1 MVAARRAAARIVDT
15 LTEHDRFAVL
25 AFDNSVETPATLP
38 AGLVPGS
45 DRNRF
50 RAVEFLA
57 ALSARGGTELSE
69 PLGRALA
76 LLGADDPGR
85 DRVLVLV
92 TDGQVGN
99 EDQLLRAHGP
109 ALGRAAVRVHTVG
122 IDQAVNAGF
131 LGRLAGIGGGRCE
144 LVESEDRLD
153 EAMAQIHRRIGA
165 PLVTDARLEL
175 QGIDPVPG
183 SLTPARLPDV
193 FAGVPYLVRG
203 RYRAGRGPGH
213 AGPPCRGRPGGQRP
227 RRDAL
232 RHQRRRCDARRTC
245 GSRRV
250 GAGPAAGPRGRV
262 RDRRRRASL
271 RRDRTDREELEREIV
286 ATSLRFGVL
295 CRFTA
300 FVAVDERVVTDGSA
314 SRSIV
319 QPVSLP
325 NGWDGWHPLV
335 VGVRAAASAPAQA
348 GILRAARASMSF
360 EPMSSEEEAPAGFPT
375 PMPRS
380 RRRPPQA
387 PPSPAAGRPGD
398 ALLHQLLRT
407 EARRLRA
414 LTAEPGYRRR
424 EALLDLGS
432 RLAGLHGRDAD
443 PRWRE
448 LLDLLRPERVAGE
461 PVDELTRRVLELL
474 EALTGSGA

>member
-1 MVAARRAAARIVDT
+1 M
-15 LTEHDRFAVL
+15 
-25 AFDNSVETPATLP
+25 
-38 AGLVPGS
+38 
-45 DRNRF
+45 
-50 RAVEFLA
+50 
-57 ALSARGGTELSE
+57 
-69 PLGRALA
+69 
-76 LLGADDPGR
+76 
-85 DRVLVLV
+85 
-92 TDGQVGN
+92 
-99 EDQLLRAHGP
+99 
-109 ALGRAAVRVHTVG
+109 RVHTVG

-131 LGRLAGIGGGRCE
+131 LGRLAGAGGGRCE
-144 LVESEDRLD
+144 LVETEDRLD

-203 RYRAGRGPGH
+203 RYRAGGGQDMLARRVVAVLGGNAPDGTPF
-213 AGPPCRGRPGGQRP
+213 ATSADAVTRAEPAVRAAWARGRL
-227 RRDAL
+227 RDL
-232 RHQRRRCDARRTC
+232 EDAFVT
-245 GSRRV
+245 
-250 GAGPAAGPRGRV
+250 AAGAHHSVGV
-262 RDRRRRASL
+262 
-271 RRDRTDREELEREIV
+271 RTDREELEREIV

-314 SRSIV
+314 PRSIV

-348 GILRAARASMSF
+348 GILRATRASMSF

-380 RRRPPQA
+380 RRRPPEA

-432 RLAGLHGRDAD
+432 RLAGLHGRDTD

-448 LLDLLRPERVAGE
+448 LLDLLRPERVAAE